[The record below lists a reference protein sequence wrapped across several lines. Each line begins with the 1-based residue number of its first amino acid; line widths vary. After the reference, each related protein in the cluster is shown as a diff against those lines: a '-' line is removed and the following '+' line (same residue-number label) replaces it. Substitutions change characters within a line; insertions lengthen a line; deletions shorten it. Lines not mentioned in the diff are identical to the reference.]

1 MFIKGDL
8 PKHDVSITA
17 AAKNAG
23 CFVAVCLV
31 LSDSQTPRQHL
42 AKQMRE
48 RAKQNDVTLFYRSA
62 QRS

>member
-8 PKHDVSITA
+8 PKHDDFITA

-23 CFVAVCLV
+23 CFLAVCLV
-31 LSDSQTPRQHL
+31 LSDSTTPQQQL
-42 AKQMRE
+42 VKEMCE
-48 RAKQNDVTLFYRSA
+48 RAKQNDVTLFYQSA